1 MKNINR
7 FSVREW
13 LQLKPLTQALKQLRN
28 DAQLALYLRKSMPLE
43 EEFLSQIAHLRAGN
57 ILVVIAFEQPL
68 ALHWLLQQTRRHISD
83 FTVIVLD
90 NSRSNEARNVIRS
103 VCLAQ
108 NTPYLGLPPNHTR
121 HVNRSHALAM
131 CWAYEH
137 VVRKVCPDIFGFIDH
152 DMIPVAPNMLASHLR
167 EQPCYGLI
175 NAGDDCW
182 NLWAGYCLFR
192 YDAVRNRK
200 LNFLYDFSRG
210 LDTGGRN
217 WSPLYSTLDFSK
229 LAFADNEYNEI
240 RNPDNGQ
247 TRVVQVVDRTWLHIG
262 GIGYNNNFAEK
273 GNFFIEY
280 LRAIGVESPA
290 ALLKQSPPQ

>member
-13 LQLKPLTQALKQLRN
+13 LQLKPLTQALKQFRN
-28 DAQLALYLRKSMPLE
+28 DVQLALYLRKAAME
-43 EEFLSQIAHLRAGN
+43 ETEFLSQIAHLGGKN

-83 FTVIVLD
+83 FTIVVLD
-90 NSRSNEARNVIRS
+90 NSRSNEARNSIRS
-103 VCLAQ
+103 VCLAH
-108 NTPYLGLPPNHTR
+108 NAPYLGLPPNHTR

-131 CWAYEH
+131 SWAYEH
-137 VVRKVCPDIFGFIDH
+137 VIRKICPGIFGFIDH
-152 DMIPVAPNMLASHLR
+152 DMIPVAPNRLVTHLL

-192 YDAVRNRK
+192 YDAVKSRN

-229 LAFADNEYNEI
+229 LSFADNEYKEI
-240 RNPDNGQ
+240 KNPGNGQ
-247 TRVVQVVDRTWLHIG
+247 TRVVQMVDKTWLHIG

-273 GNFFIEY
+273 ESFFIEY
-280 LRAIGVESPA
+280 LRAIGVESPVS
-290 ALLKQSPPQ
+290 LLPQRRPQ